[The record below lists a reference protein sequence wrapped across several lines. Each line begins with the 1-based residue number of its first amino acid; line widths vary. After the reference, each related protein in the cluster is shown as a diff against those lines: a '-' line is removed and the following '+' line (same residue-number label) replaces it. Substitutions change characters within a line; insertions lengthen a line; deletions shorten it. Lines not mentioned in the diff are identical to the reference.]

1 MKLNDIFRQIAKENN
16 TTPKEI
22 KREIQKAIDVVTN
35 SDNPQVR
42 DYLKDIPKKGAKP
55 TPEEF
60 IAYCVDEAKRKR
72 RLS

>member
-22 KREIQKAIDVVTN
+22 KKEIQKAIDVVTN

>member
-1 MKLNDIFRQIAKENN
+1 MKLNGIFRQIAKENN
-16 TTPKEI
+16 TTPKEV
-22 KREIQKAIDVVTN
+22 KKEIQKAIDVVTN

-42 DYLKDIPKKGAKP
+42 AYLKDIPKKGAKP

-60 IAYCVDEAKRKR
+60 IAYCADEAKRKR